1 MEGGSSVSS
10 TDTIVGLTWQKIS
23 RINAKL
29 KATVGENLAE
39 YYIIKRDPEDEK
51 YKINLD
57 RTLITYKQ

>member
-1 MEGGSSVSS
+1 MHYV
-10 TDTIVGLTWQKIS
+10 ITWMALCKKRFHESMQS
-23 RINAKL
+23 L
-29 KATVGENLAE
+29 ATVGENLAE

>member
-1 MEGGSSVSS
+1 MQE
-10 TDTIVGLTWQKIS
+10 KIS